1 MTVADGS
8 TCRVLTMDDLSL
20 VDGDAASGPAAGG
33 TSGNGDGN
41 LNGLDGAVGGA
52 VGPNDDDGG
61 EEDLLTLY
69 TWLDGLPLPSIKRSS
84 GIVARDFSDGTA
96 IADIVHYYFPSYV
109 EQHNYVKTSNTARK
123 KANWEVLMTKV
134 LLKRNP
140 FREVFG
146 RADVYGRER
155 VREQAIGALCAG
167 VTGADGRN
175 GKLEVFLWRLM
186 GCCEKAVG
194 GGGGEVGGEVG
205 GRVEVPVCASS
216 GAATSSSEDGDGEEE
231 MIKALVEENAKL
243 SSMVIKQDGI
253 IRLMQAKI
261 ETLERALGG

>member
-33 TSGNGDGN
+33 TASGNGDGN

-52 VGPNDDDGG
+52 VGPNDGG

-69 TWLDGLPLPSIKRSS
+69 TWLDSLPLPSIKRSS

-123 KANWEVLMTKV
+123 KANWEVLMTTV
-134 LLKRNP
+134 LLKRSP

-146 RADVYGRER
+146 RAEVYGRER

-186 GCCEKAVG
+186 GCCVKG
-194 GGGGEVGGEVG
+194 GGGGGGEVG
-205 GRVEVPVCASS
+205 GRVEVSAPS